1 MENDFGARN
10 FYYEVNFRRNKRLS
24 MHSFLVS
31 FFAWKKKFTSL
42 SRRSGTISYQVVRGP
57 YGKKVLKGPYGNSR
71 LYIVSYAYPSLM

>member
-31 FFAWKKKFTSL
+31 FLDEKKIHLIIAPEWDKL
-42 SRRSGTISYQVVRGP
+42 
-57 YGKKVLKGPYGNSR
+57 
-71 LYIVSYAYPSLM
+71 